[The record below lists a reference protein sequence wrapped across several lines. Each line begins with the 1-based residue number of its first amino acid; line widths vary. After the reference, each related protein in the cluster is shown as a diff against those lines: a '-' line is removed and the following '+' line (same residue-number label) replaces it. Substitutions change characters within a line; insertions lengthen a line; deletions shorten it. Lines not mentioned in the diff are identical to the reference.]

1 MIQEVRDRRVA
12 VVFDVTAVESDTRGV
27 ALTPALFQA
36 TGELARQER
45 TGDRAAATGAQLA
58 QRCPPRPMSAD

>member
-1 MIQEVRDRRVA
+1 MRPTMIQDVEDRQVA

-36 TGELARQER
+36 TDELARQER
-45 TGDRAAATGAQLA
+45 IGDRAAAAAAQLA
-58 QRCPPRPMSAD
+58 QRP